1 LGTNQKLAD
10 KEQTH
15 MSTDK
20 ILPRSIRAV
29 LIGCAA
35 SAATVLPAQA
45 AEEEQIAEVVVTGSR
60 IARPNLEGTTPVLA
74 IGQQD
79 FAALGMEN
87 FADVAASLP
96 QFSPAFG
103 VSRTQSTFAGA
114 ANSGLNQVNLRNLAG
129 LRTVVL
135 LNGRR
140 LPGGTSIST
149 AVDFNT
155 IPTANVERIEVLTG
169 GAAAIYGADAVAGVI
184 NVITDKNFNGFEVG
198 ASYGVS
204 EEGDNENPSGHLR
217 MGGDFADRGHA
228 QLTIQYDK
236 QGRVRCA
243 DRYLCQEDYF
253 WNNPAATPLRGP
265 AAYSAVGLN
274 AQFFIPGVS
283 GGAVT
288 SRNGSFTDANGQLIR
303 FQTPVDG
310 YNRNAARDIAIPT
323 DRMLFMAEVDYDLT
337 ERVSTFVEVNY
348 GQAETDS
355 AFEGHPFQSSQAGS
369 LVGGGPGV
377 PGLQPSIPMN
387 NPFIPTA
394 IFDAWRAANPTADP
408 ATAQMT
414 WAQRFNFFGLRG
426 ANNDRDTIRGT
437 GGFRG
442 DFETLAGFGSNWH
455 WEVSHVYGRTKLQS
469 QTEGFVGTD
478 RLYNGLRIEQVPGQP
493 AGTYQCA
500 DPTARALG
508 CVPINPFGPY
518 TPEMIDYL
526 TLAAGQRGKSELQD
540 TVAFLSGD
548 LFELP
553 AGPLQAALG
562 VERRTFEGNLDYDE
576 VIERGLVTGNQILD
590 TPQIKIATE
599 EAFFETRV
607 PVLRDLPFVHALEV
621 EGAYRRSTSEYL
633 ERSEDYGTWKYGGAW
648 APLDGLRFRVMR
660 ARSVRV
666 PTPSELG
673 GGGQTF
679 GVVNDPCTA
688 ARRNANPTR
697 AANCLADGVPA
708 EYAPPTNVEQSVAG
722 FQVGSPDLEPEKATT
737 LTYGVIWTPAFVP
750 NLSVTVDR
758 FQIEVDKFVNLFGR
772 QSIANACY
780 DSPSR
785 QFCNLLTRGTN
796 AFVPGAGYVLNAV
809 NDTFANLSVY
819 DISGIDV
826 ELTYRFNVADAFGSG
841 ADFGGLGV
849 AVRGTFYDKA
859 ETVPR
864 PGAAKIDLLG
874 FAGGSTTDQ
883 GFLKRQII
891 TDINYQLDRFSANW
905 NVRYIGPTKMSPFA
919 TGFPEIGSHTYHN
932 LRFGLSLFESSE
944 VFLGVTN
951 VFDKEP
957 PFFAS
962 GTSGTQALDTI
973 PAFYDVFGRSY
984 FAGTKVKF

>member
-1 LGTNQKLAD
+1 
-10 KEQTH
+10 
-15 MSTDK
+15 MSTGK
-20 ILPRSIRAV
+20 VLSRSIHAV
-29 LIGCAA
+29 LMSCAA
-35 SAATVLPAQA
+35 SAAVMQAAQA

-60 IARPNLEGTTPVLA
+60 IARPNLESTTPVLA

-114 ANSGLNQVNLRNLAG
+114 NSSGLNQVNLRNLTG

-149 AVDFNT
+149 AADFNT

-204 EEGDNENPSGHLR
+204 EQNDNENPSGHIR
-217 MGGDFADRGHA
+217 MGGDFGDDGHA

-236 QGRVRCA
+236 QGRVSCK
-243 DRYLCQEDYF
+243 DRYLCAEDFF
-253 WNNPAATPLRGP
+253 WNNPANPPLRGP
-265 AAYSAVGLN
+265 SAYSAVGLN
-274 AQFFIPGVS
+274 AQFFIPGDT

-303 FQTPVDG
+303 FSTPVDG

-323 DRMLFMAEVDYDLT
+323 ERLLFMAELDYALT
-337 ERVSTFVEVNY
+337 ERVTAFAEVNY
-348 GQAETDS
+348 GQSETDS
-355 AFEGHPFQSSQAGS
+355 QFEGHPFQSGSAGN
-369 LVGGGPGV
+369 LVGGGPDV
-377 PGLQPSIPMN
+377 AGLQASIPMN
-387 NPFIPTA
+387 NPFIPTS
-394 IFDAWRAANPTADP
+394 IFNAWRAANPAAD
-408 ATAQMT
+408 AANTQMT

-426 ANNDRDTIRGT
+426 ANNDRESIRGT
-437 GGFRG
+437 FGFRG
-442 DFETLAGFGSNWH
+442 ELETIGFGSNWH
-455 WEVSHVYGRTKLQS
+455 WEASHVYGRTKLDS

-478 RLYNGLRIEQVPGQP
+478 RLYNGLRVEQVPGQP
-493 AGTYQCA
+493 GTYRCA
-500 DPTARALG
+500 DPAARALG
-508 CVPINPFGPY
+508 CVPINPFAPY

-548 LFELP
+548 LFDLP

-562 VERRTFEGNLDYDE
+562 IERRTFEGNLDFDE
-576 VIERGLVTGNQILD
+576 AIEKGLVTGNQVLD
-590 TPQIKIATE
+590 TPLIEIEHKE
-599 EAFFETRV
+599 VFFETRV
-607 PVLRDLPFVHALEV
+607 PLMNDKPFVHSLEL
-621 EGAYRRSTSEYL
+621 EGAYRRSTSDYI

-648 APLDGLRFRVMR
+648 APIDGLRFRVMR

-666 PTPSELG
+666 PTPQELG
-673 GGGQTF
+673 GASQTF

-688 ARRNANPTR
+688 ARRNANATR

-708 EYAPPTNVEQSVAG
+708 TYAPPTVIEQSVAG
-722 FQVGSPDLEPEKATT
+722 YQLGNPDLEPEVSTT
-737 LTYGVIWTPAFVP
+737 LTYGLIWTPTFIS

-758 FQIEVDKFVNLFGR
+758 FQIEIDKFVNLFGR
-772 QSIANACY
+772 QSITNACY
-780 DSPSR
+780 DSPDR
-785 QFCNLLTRGTN
+785 QFCDLLTRGTN
-796 AFVPGAGYVLNAV
+796 AFVPGANYVLVSVDDQA
-809 NDTFANLSVY
+809 ANLAAN
-819 DISGIDV
+819 DISGFDV
-826 ELTYRFNVADAFGSG
+826 EVNYRFNIADVFGSG
-841 ADFGGLGV
+841 GDFGGLGV
-849 AVRGTFYDKA
+849 ALRGTFYDKA
-859 ETVPR
+859 ESTPR

-874 FAGGSTTDQ
+874 FAGGSTSDQ

-891 TDINYQLDRFSANW
+891 SDLNYQLDRFSANW
-905 NVRYIGPTKMSPFA
+905 NARYIGPTKMSPFA
-919 TGFPEIGSHTYHN
+919 TGFPQIGSRVYHN
-932 LRFGLSLFESSE
+932 VRFGFNLFDNSE
-944 VFLGVTN
+944 VFAGVTN
-951 VFDKEP
+951 LFDKDP

-984 FAGTKVKF
+984 FAGTKIKF

>member
-1 LGTNQKLAD
+1 
-10 KEQTH
+10 
-15 MSTDK
+15 MSTGYV
-20 ILPRSIRAV
+20 LSRAIRAV
-29 LIGCAA
+29 LISAAA
-35 SAATVLPAQA
+35 SAAAVLPAQA

-60 IARPNLEGTTPVLA
+60 IARPNLESVTPVLA

-114 ANSGLNQVNLRNLAG
+114 ANSGLNQVNLRNLTA

-140 LPGGTSIST
+140 LPGGTTTTT
-149 AVDFNT
+149 AADFNT

-184 NVITDKNFNGFEVG
+184 NVITNKNFSGFEIG

-204 EEGDNENPSGHLR
+204 EEGDNENPSGHLL
-217 MGGDFADRGHA
+217 MGGDFAEGGHA

-236 QGRVRCA
+236 QGRVSCA
-243 DRYLCQEDYF
+243 DRYLCAEDFF
-253 WNNPAATPLRGP
+253 WNNPANAPLRGP

-274 AQFFIPGVS
+274 AQFFIPGIT
-283 GGAVT
+283 GAVT
-288 SRNGSFTDANGQLIR
+288 SRNGSFTDANGQLIP
-303 FQTPVDG
+303 FSIPIDG

-323 DRMLFMAEVDYDLT
+323 DRLLFMAEVDFELSD
-337 ERVSTFVEVNY
+337 RVAAFAEVNY

-355 AFEGHPFQSSQAGS
+355 QLEGHPFQSSAAGS

-377 PGLQPSIPMN
+377 PGLQASIPMN
-387 NPFIPTA
+387 NPFIPA
-394 IFDAWRAANPTADP
+394 PIFNAWRAANPTADA
-408 ATAQMT
+408 ATTQMT
-414 WAQRFNFFGLRG
+414 WAQRFNFFGFRG
-426 ANNDRDTIRGT
+426 ANNDRETVRGAVGFKGDLESL
-437 GGFRG
+437 GGFG
-442 DFETLAGFGSNWH
+442 ANWN
-455 WEVSHVYGRTKLQS
+455 WEISHVYGRTKLDS

-508 CVPINPFGPY
+508 CVPINPFAPY
-518 TPEMIDYL
+518 TPQMIDYL
-526 TLAAGQRGKSELQD
+526 TLAAGQRGENELQN

-548 LFELP
+548 LFDLP

-562 VERRTFEGNLDYDE
+562 IERRTFEGNLDYDE
-576 VIERGLVTGNQILD
+576 SIEKGLVTGNQILD
-590 TPQIKIATE
+590 TPLAEIETK
-599 EAFFETRV
+599 EAFLEMRV
-607 PVLRDLPFVHALEV
+607 PLLNDAPFAHSLEV
-621 EGAYRRSTSEYL
+621 EGAYRRSTSDYI
-633 ERSEDYGTWKYGGAW
+633 ERSEEYGTWKYGGAW

-666 PTPSELG
+666 PTPFELG

-679 GVVNDPCTA
+679 GVINDPCTA
-688 ARRNANPTR
+688 ARRNLNPTR
-697 AANCLADGVPA
+697 AANCAADGVLDS
-708 EYAPPTNVEQSVAG
+708 YTPPTSVEQSVAG
-722 FQVGSPDLEPEKATT
+722 FEVGNPDLAPEEATT
-737 LTYGVIWTPAFVP
+737 LTYGVIWTPSFVP
-750 NLSVTVDR
+750 NLAVTVDR
-758 FQIEVDKFVNLFGR
+758 FQIEIDKFVNLFTR
-772 QSIANACY
+772 QGIANACY
-780 DSPSR
+780 DTPDR
-785 QFCNLLTRGTN
+785 QFCDLLTRGTN
-796 AFVPGAGYVLNAV
+796 AFVPGANYVLNAV

-819 DISGIDV
+819 DVSGIDV
-826 ELTYRFNVADAFGSG
+826 EVNYRFTIADA
-841 ADFGGLGV
+841 GGLAIGL
-849 AVRGTFYDKA
+849 RGTFYDKA

-864 PGAAKIDLLG
+864 PDAATIDLLG
-874 FAGGSTTDQ
+874 FAGGSTNAQ
-883 GFLKRQII
+883 GFLRRQII
-891 TDINYQLDRFSANW
+891 SDLNYTLDRFSANW
-905 NVRYIGPTKMSPFA
+905 NTRYLGPTKMSPFS
-919 TGFPEIGSHTYHN
+919 TGFPEIGSRVYHN
-932 LRFGLSLFESSE
+932 ARFAFNLWDDKTEIFA
-944 VFLGVTN
+944 GVTN
-951 VFDKEP
+951 VFDKKP

-984 FAGTKVKF
+984 FAGTKIRF

>member
-1 LGTNQKLAD
+1 M
-10 KEQTH
+10 EQAH
-15 MSTDK
+15 MSTGK
-20 ILPRSIRAV
+20 VLSRSIHAV
-29 LIGCAA
+29 LMGCVPIGMTA
-35 SAATVLPAQA
+35 LPAHA
-45 AEEEQIAEVVVTGSR
+45 AEEDQIAEVVVTGSR

-103 VSRTQSTFAGA
+103 ASRTQSTFAGA
-114 ANSGLNQVNLRNLAG
+114 ANSGLNQVNLRNLTA

-140 LPGGTSIST
+140 LPGGTTLTT
-149 AVDFNT
+149 AADFNT

-169 GAAAIYGADAVAGVI
+169 GAAAVYGADAVAGVI
-184 NVITDKNFNGFEVG
+184 NVITNKNFNGFEVG

-204 EEGDNENPSGHLR
+204 EQGDNENPSGHIL
-217 MGGDFADRGHA
+217 MGGDFAEAGHA

-236 QGRVRCA
+236 QGRVSCA
-243 DRYLCQEDYF
+243 DRYLCAEDF
-253 WNNPAATPLRGP
+253 TWLNPATRVRGP
-265 AAYSAVGLN
+265 AAYSAVGLG
-274 AQFFIPGVS
+274 AQFFIPGDTR
-283 GGAVT
+283 GAVT

-303 FQTPVDG
+303 FSNSVDG

-323 DRMLFMAEVDYDLT
+323 DRLLFMAEVDYDLT
-337 ERVSTFVEVNY
+337 ERVSAFAEVNY
-348 GQAETDS
+348 GQSETDS
-355 AFEGHPFQSSQAGS
+355 QLEGHPFQSSSAGN

-377 PGLQPSIPMN
+377 PGVQASIPMN
-387 NPFIPTA
+387 NPFIPA
-394 IFDAWRAANPTADP
+394 PIFNAWRAANPTANA
-408 ATAQMT
+408 ATTQMT

-426 ANNDRDTIRGT
+426 STNDRETVRGT
-437 GGFRG
+437 FGLKG
-442 DFETLAGFGSNWH
+442 DLETIGFGSNWH
-455 WEVSHVYGRTKLQS
+455 WEVSHVYGRTKLDSQS
-469 QTEGFVGTD
+469 EGFVGTD
-478 RLYNGLRIEQVPGQP
+478 RLYQGLRIEQVPGQP
-493 AGTYQCA
+493 AGTYQCV
-500 DPTARALG
+500 DPGARALG
-508 CVPINPFGPY
+508 CVPINPFAAY

-540 TVAFLSGD
+540 SIAFLSGD

-576 VIERGLVTGNQILD
+576 SIEKGLVTGNQIMD
-590 TPQIKIATE
+590 TPLIEIEHE
-599 EAFFETRV
+599 EVFFETRV
-607 PVLRDLPFVHALEV
+607 PVLRDLPFVHSLEV

-633 ERSEDYGTWKYGGAW
+633 ERSEEYGTWKYGGAW
-648 APLDGLRFRVMR
+648 APLDGLKFRVMR

-666 PTPSELG
+666 PTPQELG
-673 GGGQTF
+673 GGAQTF

-708 EYAPPTNVEQSVAG
+708 PYAPPTSVEQSVAG
-722 FQVGSPDLEPEKATT
+722 FQVGSPDLEPEQATT
-737 LTYGVIWTPAFVP
+737 LTYGVIWTPTFVP
-750 NLSVTVDR
+750 NLTVTVDR

-780 DSPSR
+780 DTPDR
-785 QFCNLLTRGTN
+785 QFCDLVSRGAN
-796 AFVPGAGYVLNAV
+796 PFVPGANYVLNAV
-809 NDTFANLSVY
+809 NDTFANLAAS
-819 DISGIDV
+819 DISGVDV
-826 ELTYRFNVADAFGSG
+826 EMNYRFNLGSSG
-841 ADFGGLGV
+841 FGV

-859 ETVPR
+859 ESVPR
-864 PGAAKIDLLG
+864 PGADKIDLLG
-874 FAGGSTTDQ
+874 FAGGSTSDQ
-883 GFLKRQII
+883 GFLRRQII
-891 TDINYQLDRFSANW
+891 SDLNYQLDRFSANW
-905 NVRYIGPTKMSPFA
+905 NVRYIGPTKMSPFT
-919 TGFPEIGSHTYHN
+919 TGFPEIGSRVYHN
-932 LRFGLSLFESSE
+932 VRLGLSLFESSE

-951 VFDKEP
+951 VFDKDP

>member
-1 LGTNQKLAD
+1 
-10 KEQTH
+10 
-15 MSTDK
+15 MSTGNV
-20 ILPRSIRAV
+20 LSHAVRAV
-29 LIGCAA
+29 LISCA
-35 SAATVLPAQA
+35 SAAAVTPALA
-45 AEEEQIAEVVVTGSR
+45 ADEDQIAEVVVTGSR
-60 IARPNLEGTTPVLA
+60 IARPNLESTTPVLA

-103 VSRTQSTFAGA
+103 LSRTQSTFAGA
-114 ANSGLNQVNLRNLAG
+114 ASSGLNQVNLRNLTG

-140 LPGGTSIST
+140 LPGGTTLTT
-149 AVDFNT
+149 AADFNT
-155 IPTANVERIEVLTG
+155 IPTANIERIEVLTG

-184 NVITDKNFNGFEVG
+184 NVITNKNFNGFEVG

-204 EEGDNENPSGHLR
+204 EQGDNENPSGHILA
-217 MGGDFADRGHA
+217 GGDFAEGGHA

-236 QGRVRCA
+236 QGRVSCS
-243 DRYLCQEDYF
+243 DRYLCQEDFF
-253 WNNPAATPLRGP
+253 WNNPANPPLRGP

-274 AQFFIPGVS
+274 AQFFIPGDT

-288 SRNGSFTDANGQLIR
+288 SRNGSFTNPNGQLIR
-303 FQTPVDG
+303 FSTPVDG

-323 DRMLFMAEVDYDLT
+323 DRLLFMAELDYDLT
-337 ERVSTFVEVNY
+337 ESVSAFAEVNY

-355 AFEGHPFQSSQAGS
+355 AFEGHPFQSSQPGS
-369 LVGGGPGV
+369 VVGGGPNV

-387 NPFIPTA
+387 NPFIPA
-394 IFDAWRAANPTADP
+394 EIFNAWRAANPAANA
-408 ATAQMT
+408 ATTQMT

-426 ANNDRDTIRGT
+426 ADNERETVRGTVGLKGDLDTI
-437 GGFRG
+437 
-442 DFETLAGFGSNWH
+442 GFGSNWH
-455 WEVSHVYGRTKLQS
+455 WEVSHVYGRTKLDS
-469 QTEGFVGTD
+469 RTEGFVGTD
-478 RLYNGLRIEQVPGQP
+478 RLYNGLRIEQVPGAP
-493 AGTYQCA
+493 AGTYQCM
-500 DPTARALG
+500 DPAARALG
-508 CVPINPFGPY
+508 CVPINPFAAY

-540 TVAFLSGD
+540 SVAFLSGD
-548 LFELP
+548 LFSLP

-576 VIERGLVTGNQILD
+576 SIEKGLVTGNQIMD
-590 TPQIKIATE
+590 TPQIEIETKE
-599 EAFFETRV
+599 VFLETRV
-607 PVLRDLPFVHALEV
+607 PLLHDKPFVHSLEL
-621 EGAYRRSTSEYL
+621 EGAYRRSTSDYIE
-633 ERSEDYGTWKYGGAW
+633 ESEEYGTWKYGGAW
-648 APLDGLRFRVMR
+648 APIDGLRFRVMR

-666 PTPSELG
+666 PTPQELG

-679 GVVNDPCTA
+679 GVVNDPCTV
-688 ARRNANPTR
+688 ARRNANATR
-697 AANCLADGVPA
+697 AANCAADGVPSS
-708 EYAPPTNVEQSVAG
+708 YAPPTNVEQSVAG
-722 FQVGSPDLEPEKATT
+722 FQIGSPDLKPEEATT
-737 LTYGVIWTPAFVP
+737 LTYGVIWTPSFVP

-758 FQIEVDKFVNLFGR
+758 FEIEIDKFVNLFGR

-780 DSPSR
+780 DSPDR
-785 QFCNLLTRGTN
+785 QFCDLLTRGSN
-796 AFVPGAGYVLNAV
+796 AFVPNATYVLNGV
-809 NDTFANLSVY
+809 NDIFANLSVY

-826 ELTYRFNVADAFGSG
+826 EVNYRFNIADVFGSG
-841 ADFGGLGV
+841 GDFGGLGV

-864 PGAAKIDLLG
+864 PGAAKVELLG

-883 GFLKRQII
+883 GFLRRQII
-891 TDINYQLDRFSANW
+891 SDLNYQLDRFSANW
-905 NVRYIGPTKMSPFA
+905 NVRYVGPTKMSPFA
-919 TGFPEIGSHTYHN
+919 TGFPQIGSRVYHTV
-932 LRFGLSLFESSE
+932 RFGFNLFDNSE
-944 VFLGVTN
+944 VFAGVTN
-951 VFDKEP
+951 LFDKDP

-984 FAGTKVKF
+984 FAGTKIKF

>member
-1 LGTNQKLAD
+1 
-10 KEQTH
+10 
-15 MSTDK
+15 MSTGNV
-20 ILPRSIRAV
+20 LSRAV
-29 LIGCAA
+29 SAVLMSCAA
-35 SAATVLPAQA
+35 SAMSPAQA
-45 AEEEQIAEVVVTGSR
+45 AEDQIAEVVVTGSR
-60 IARPNLEGTTPVLA
+60 IARPNLESVTPVLA
-74 IGQQD
+74 IGQND

-87 FADVAASLP
+87 FADMAASLP

-114 ANSGLNQVNLRNLAG
+114 QNSGLNQVNLRNLTA

-140 LPGGTSIST
+140 LPGGTSTST
-149 AVDFNT
+149 SVDFNT
-155 IPTANVERIEVLTG
+155 IPTANIERIEVLTG

-184 NVITDKNFNGFEVG
+184 NVITNKNFSGFEVG

-204 EEGDNENPSGHLR
+204 EEGDNENPSGHVL
-217 MGGDFADRGHA
+217 MGGDFSDAGHA

-236 QGRVRCA
+236 QGRVSCA
-243 DRYLCQEDYF
+243 DRYLCAEDFF
-253 WNNPAATPLRGP
+253 WNNPANAPLRGP
-265 AAYSAVGLN
+265 AAYSAVGVN
-274 AQFFIPGVS
+274 AQFFIPGDA
-283 GGAVT
+283 GAAVT

-303 FQTPVDG
+303 FSVPVDG

-323 DRMLFMAEVDYDLT
+323 DRLLFMAEVDYELSD
-337 ERVSTFVEVNY
+337 RVTAFAEVNY

-355 AFEGHPFQSSQAGS
+355 QLEGHPFQSSQAGS

-377 PGLQPSIPMN
+377 PGLQPSIPMD
-387 NPFIPTA
+387 NPFIPA
-394 IFDAWRAANPTADP
+394 SIFNAWRAANPTADAA
-408 ATAQMT
+408 ATQMT

-426 ANNDRDTIRGT
+426 ANNERESVRGV

-442 DFETLAGFGSNWH
+442 DLETLGGFGANWH
-455 WEVSHVYGRTKLQS
+455 WEISHVYGRTKLDS

-500 DPTARALG
+500 DPAARALG
-508 CVPINPFGPY
+508 CVPINPFAPY

-548 LFELP
+548 LFDLP

-576 VIERGLVTGNQILD
+576 SIEKGLVTGNQILD
-590 TPQIKIATE
+590 TPLAKIVTK
-599 EAFFETRV
+599 EAFLETRV
-607 PVLRDLPFVHALEV
+607 PLLNDKPFVHSLEI
-621 EGAYRRSTSEYL
+621 EGAYRRSTSDYL
-633 ERSEDYGTWKYGGAW
+633 ERSEEYGTWKYGGAW

-666 PTPSELG
+666 PTPLELG

-688 ARRNANPTR
+688 ARRNANATR
-697 AANCLADGVPA
+697 AANCAADGVPGT
-708 EYAPPTNVEQSVAG
+708 YTPPTAVEQGVAG
-722 FQVGSPDLEPEKATT
+722 FQVGNPNLAPEEATT
-737 LTYGVIWTPAFVP
+737 LTYGVVWTPSFVP
-750 NLSVTVDR
+750 NLAVTLDR
-758 FQIEVDKFVNLFGR
+758 FEIEIDKFVNLFGR

-780 DSPSR
+780 DSPDR
-785 QFCNLLTRGTN
+785 QFCDLVTRGPN
-796 AFVPGAGYVLNAV
+796 AFVAGANYVLNSV

-819 DISGIDV
+819 DISGFDV
-826 ELTYRFNVADAFGSG
+826 EVNYRFKVAEVFGSG

-849 AVRGTFYDKA
+849 AVRATIYDKA

-864 PGAAKIDLLG
+864 PGASTIDLLG

-883 GFLKRQII
+883 GFLRRQIV
-891 TDINYQLDRFSANW
+891 TDLNYQLDRFSANW
-905 NVRYIGPTKMSPFA
+905 NARYIGPTRMSPFA
-919 TGFPEIGSHTYHN
+919 TGFPEIGSRLYHN
-932 LRFGLSLFESSE
+932 VRFGLSVWENSE
-944 VFLGVTN
+944 VFAGVTN

-984 FAGTKVKF
+984 FAGTKIKF